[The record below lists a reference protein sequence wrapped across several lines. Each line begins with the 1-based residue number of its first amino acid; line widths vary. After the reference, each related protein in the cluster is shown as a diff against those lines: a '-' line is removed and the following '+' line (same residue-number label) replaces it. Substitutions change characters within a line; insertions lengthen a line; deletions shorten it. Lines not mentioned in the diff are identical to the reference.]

1 MTHSNPSRDDK
12 ADRITEAIVSV
23 QKAIEALQSDGELA
37 PSGCSII
44 RYRARGYNK
53 NYWYDK
59 LQATDP
65 IFPTKSGK
73 LTRYKHLGVSGSEA
87 HINALMQINRRNQID
102 ALSRTLDSLM
112 QCWSD
117 LYESSKS

>member
-1 MTHSNPSRDDK
+1 MTHSNSSSDHQ
-12 ADRITEAIVSV
+12 AERITDAIVMV
-23 QKAIEALQSDGELA
+23 QKAIDSIQEDGDVL

-53 NYWYDK
+53 TYWYYK

-73 LTRYKHLGVSGSEA
+73 LTRYKHLGVSGSQA
-87 HINALMQINRRNQID
+87 HIEALMQINRRNQID
-102 ALSRTLDSLM
+102 ALSRTKEALM
-112 QCWSD
+112 ECWSD
-117 LYESSKS
+117 LYESTKS